1 MSGGISWSK
10 RRARLQSHLP
20 GQALLGAASLA
31 YGAGVAGRKALYDFK
46 ILKRR
51 KVAAQV
57 ICIGN
62 LTTGGTGKTPAVLLA
77 AETLR
82 RRGHNV
88 AILSRGYGGTAP
100 RKDVT
105 VLLDGRHT
113 DWRLC
118 GDEPWM
124 IHQSLQG
131 QGVPVLVCPDR
142 AKAGELAVNMYGS
155 SVLILDDGF
164 QHLNLHRDLDVVLVN
179 ATDPFGGG
187 RLLPLGNLREPISA
201 LRRAQIVIVT
211 HADRVTAPQLEKLRA
226 DIDAAHPGVE
236 ILESAHKADHV
247 LDVRTEEKHPLSHLK
262 GKAVVA
268 LSGLG
273 DPLSFETQLEALGAT
288 IAQSWRYPD
297 HHAYTE
303 RELRSITELRGGL
316 PVVTTYKDFVR
327 LHERWRETLTGE
339 VLVLGIKLDL
349 LKGRNI
355 WIDTLN
361 ELAVRAEAGR
371 A

>member
-1 MSGGISWSK
+1 MSGWSK
-10 RRARLQSHLP
+10 RRAKLKSHLP

-31 YGAGVAGRKALYDFK
+31 YGAGVLGRRALYELK

-51 KVAAQV
+51 RIGAKV

-82 RRGHNV
+82 KRGHDV
-88 AILSRGYGGTAP
+88 AILSRGYGGTAS
-100 RKDVT
+100 KKEVT
-105 VLLDGRHT
+105 VLLDGRQT

-124 IHQSLQG
+124 VHQSLQG

-142 AKAGELAVNMYGS
+142 TKAGELAVEMYGS
-155 SVLILDDGF
+155 SVVILDDGF
-164 QHLNLHRDLDVVLVN
+164 QHLKLHRDLDVVLVN

-187 RLLPLGNLREPISA
+187 RLLPLGNLREPVSA
-201 LRRAQIVIVT
+201 LRRAHIVIVT
-211 HADRVTAPQLEKLRA
+211 HADRVTAAELAALR
-226 DIDAAHPGVE
+226 DRIDAAHPGVK

-247 LDVRTEEKHPLSHLK
+247 LDVRTEEKHPLEHLK

-268 LSGLG
+268 LSGIG
-273 DPLSFETQLEALGAT
+273 DPLSFENQLESLGAT

-297 HHAYTE
+297 HHAYAE
-303 RELRSITELRGGL
+303 KELRAISELRGAL
-316 PVVTTYKDFVR
+316 PVVTTYKDFIR
-327 LHERWRETLTGE
+327 LPERWRETLTGE
-339 VLVLGIKLDL
+339 VLVLGIKLEI
-349 LKGRNI
+349 LKGRNT
-355 WIDTLN
+355 WIDMLS
-361 ELAVRAEAGR
+361 ELADKARKR
-371 A
+371 RS

>member
-1 MSGGISWSK
+1 MSWSK

-20 GQALLGAASLA
+20 GKALLGAASLA
-31 YGAGVAGRKALYDFK
+31 YGAGVLGRKALYALK

-51 KVAAQV
+51 KLGAQV

-100 RKDVT
+100 KKDVT

-142 AKAGELAVNMYGS
+142 AKAGELAVEMYDS
-155 SVLILDDGF
+155 SVVILDDGF
-164 QHLNLHRDLDVVLVN
+164 QHLKLHRDLDIVLVN
-179 ATDPFGGG
+179 ARDPFGGG
-187 RLLPLGNLREPISA
+187 RLLPLGNLREPVSA
-201 LRRAQIVIVT
+201 LRRAQLVIVT
-211 HADRVTAPQLEKLRA
+211 HADRVTAPELAKLRA
-226 DIDAAHPGVE
+226 DIDAAHPGVM
-236 ILESAHKADHV
+236 ILESAHKADHI
-247 LDVRTEEKHPLSHLK
+247 LDVGTEKKHPLSHLK

-273 DPLSFETQLEALGAT
+273 DPLSFESQLESLGAA
-288 IAQSWRYPD
+288 IAQSWRFPD

-303 RELRSITELRGGL
+303 SELRSIANLRGGL
-316 PVVTTYKDFVR
+316 PIVTTYKDFVR
-327 LHERWRETLTGE
+327 LPERWRETLTGD
-339 VLVLGIKLDL
+339 VLVVGIKLDL
-349 LKGRNI
+349 LKGRNV

-361 ELAVRAEAGR
+361 ALALRAAEDGA
-371 A
+371 

>member
-1 MSGGISWSK
+1 MTWSK
-10 RRARLQSHLP
+10 RRARLRTHLP
-20 GQALLGAASLA
+20 GKALLGAASLA
-31 YGAGVAGRKALYDFK
+31 YGAGVLGRKMLYDLK

-51 KVAAQV
+51 KIGAKV

-82 RRGHNV
+82 KRGHDV

-100 RKDVT
+100 KRDVT
-105 VLLDGRHT
+105 VLLDGRET
-113 DWRLC
+113 DWHLV

-142 AKAGELAVNMYGS
+142 VKAGKLAVEMYGS
-155 SVLILDDGF
+155 RVVILDDGF
-164 QHLNLHRDLDVVLVN
+164 QHLKLHRDLDVVLVN
-179 ATDPFGGG
+179 ARDPFGGNS
-187 RLLPLGNLREPISA
+187 LLPLGNLREPVSS
-201 LRRAQIVIVT
+201 LRRAHMVIVT
-211 HADRVTAPQLEKLRA
+211 HADRVTAPELTKLRA
-226 DIDAAHPGVE
+226 EIDAAHPGVV

-247 LDVRTEEKHPLSHLK
+247 LDVRTEEKHPLTHLN

-273 DPLSFETQLEALGAT
+273 DPLSFETSLESLGAT
-288 IAQSWRYPD
+288 LAQRWRFPD
-297 HHAYTE
+297 HHVYTE
-303 RELRSITELRGGL
+303 KEIRAIADLRGGL
-316 PVVTTYKDFVR
+316 PLVTTYKDFVR
-327 LHERWRETLTGE
+327 LPDRWRETLTGE
-339 VLVLGIKLDL
+339 ILVLGIKLDL
-349 LKGRNI
+349 LKGRNV

-361 ELAVRAEAGR
+361 ELALKAARKR
-371 A
+371 P

>member
-1 MSGGISWSK
+1 MTWSK
-10 RRARLQSHLP
+10 RRTRLQSSLP
-20 GQALLGAASLA
+20 GKALLGAASLA
-31 YGAGVAGRKALYDFK
+31 YGAGVLGRKTLYDLK

-51 KVAAQV
+51 KIGAQV

-82 RRGHNV
+82 RRGHEV

-100 RKDVT
+100 KKVVT

-113 DWRLC
+113 DWHLV

-142 AKAGELAVNMYGS
+142 AKAGALAVEMYGS
-155 SVLILDDGF
+155 SVVILDDGF

-187 RLLPLGNLREPISA
+187 RLLPLGNLREPVSA

-211 HADRVTAPQLEKLRA
+211 HADRVTAPELAKLRA
-226 DIDAAHPGVE
+226 DIDAAHPGVV

-247 LDVRTEEKHPLSHLK
+247 LDVRTEKKHALTHLK
-262 GKAVVA
+262 DKAVVA

-273 DPLSFETQLEALGAT
+273 DPLSFETQLESLGAT
-288 IAQSWRYPD
+288 IAQAWRYPD

-327 LHERWRETLTGE
+327 LPERWRETLTGE

-349 LKGRNI
+349 LKGRNV

-361 ELAVRAEAGR
+361 ALALKAEGARA
-371 A
+371 

>member
-1 MSGGISWSK
+1 MSWSK
-10 RRARLQSHLP
+10 RRAKLQSHLP
-20 GQALLGAASLA
+20 GKALLGAASLA
-31 YGAGVAGRKALYDFK
+31 YGAGVLGRRILYDLK
-46 ILKRR
+46 ILRRR
-51 KVAAQV
+51 KIGAKV

-82 RRGHNV
+82 RRGHEV
-88 AILSRGYGGTAP
+88 AILSRGYGGTAS
-100 RKDVT
+100 KKEVT

-113 DWRLC
+113 DWHLC

-142 AKAGELAVNMYGS
+142 TKAGALAVEMYGS
-155 SVLILDDGF
+155 SVVILDDGF
-164 QHLNLHRDLDVVLVN
+164 QHLKLHRDLDVVLVN
-179 ATDPFGGG
+179 ARDPFGGG
-187 RLLPLGNLREPISA
+187 SLLPLGNLREPVSA
-201 LRRAQIVIVT
+201 LRRAQLVIVT
-211 HADRVTAPQLEKLRA
+211 HADRVTAPELAKLRE
-226 DIDAAHPGVE
+226 DIDAAHPGVT

-247 LDVRTEEKHPLSHLK
+247 LDVRTEKKHPLSLLK
-262 GKAVVA
+262 DKPVVA

-273 DPLSFETQLEALGAT
+273 DPLSFETQLESLGAS
-288 IAQSWRYPD
+288 IAQSWRFPD

-303 RELRSITELRGGL
+303 RELRSISDLRGAL

-327 LHERWRETLTGE
+327 LPERWRETLTGE
-339 VLVLGIKLDL
+339 ILVVGIKLDL
-349 LKGRNI
+349 LKGKNV

-361 ELAVRAEAGR
+361 NLAELSKEGR
-371 A
+371 K

>member
-1 MSGGISWSK
+1 VTWSK
-10 RRARLQSHLP
+10 RRARLRATLP
-20 GQALLGAASLA
+20 GKALLGAASLA
-31 YGAGVAGRKALYDFK
+31 YGAGALGRRILYDLK

-51 KVAAQV
+51 RIGAKV

-82 RRGHNV
+82 RRGHEV

-100 RKDVT
+100 KKEVT
-105 VLLDGRHT
+105 VLLDGRKT

-142 AKAGELAVNMYGS
+142 TKAGLLAVEMYGS
-155 SVLILDDGF
+155 SVVILDDGF
-164 QHLNLHRDLDVVLVN
+164 QHLKLHRDLDVVLVN
-179 ATDPFGGG
+179 ARDPFGGG

-201 LRRAQIVIVT
+201 LRRAQLVIVT
-211 HADRVTAPQLEKLRA
+211 HADRVTAPELAALRER
-226 DIDAAHPGVE
+226 IDAAKPGVE
-236 ILESAHKADHV
+236 ILESAHKSDHF
-247 LDVRTEEKHPLSHLK
+247 LDVRTEKKLPLSHLK
-262 GKAVVA
+262 DKAVVA

-303 RELRSITELRGGL
+303 RELRSIAELRGDL
-316 PVVTTYKDFVR
+316 PVATTYKDFVR
-327 LHERWRETLTGE
+327 LPARWRETLTGD
-339 VLVLGIKLDL
+339 VLVLGIKLEL

-361 ELAVRAEAGR
+361 SLALKAEEGR